1 MSSTNRGTVRE
12 VNDHYDTPAYTIR
25 SLLNNHEIKYP
36 VLEPCAGNL
45 AIANIL
51 KSDEVYTNDINPD
64 SPAAM
69 NQDYLQFNER
79 WFNRYQTIITNPPF
93 NIALDII
100 KKSLTD
106 VIDGGE
112 VIMLLRLNFLG
123 SKKRHDFWQEFPPK
137 IIYVLSARP
146 KFINNKSD
154 SIEYA
159 WFVWEKGY
167 NCRHTELKVV

>member
-1 MSSTNRGTVRE
+1 MSSSNRGTIRQ

-25 SLLNNHEIKYP
+25 SLLNNHKIKYP
-36 VLEPCAGNL
+36 ALEPCAGNL
-45 AIANIL
+45 AIANTL

-64 SPAAM
+64 CPAAM
-69 NQDYLQFNER
+69 NVDYLQFSAHWYNQ
-79 WFNRYQTIITNPPF
+79 YQTVITNPPF

-100 KKSLTD
+100 RKGLYD
-106 VIDGGE
+106 VVKGGE

-123 SKKRHDFWQEFPPK
+123 SQKRHEFWQEYPPK
-137 IIYVLSARP
+137 IIYVLSKRP

-167 NCRHTELKVV
+167 IGDTILKVI

>member
-1 MSSTNRGTVRE
+1 MSSTNRGTVRQ
-12 VNDHYDTPAYTIR
+12 VNDHYDTPAYTIQ
-25 SLLNNHEIKYP
+25 SLLDNHMIAYP

-79 WFNRYQTIITNPPF
+79 WYNRYQTIITNPPF
-93 NIALDII
+93 NIAIDII
-100 KKSLTD
+100 KRALSD
-106 VIDGGE
+106 VVDSGE

-123 SKKRHDFWQEFPPK
+123 SKKRHDFWQEYPPK
-137 IIYVLSARP
+137 FIYVLSNRP

-159 WFVWEKGY
+159 WFVWQKGY
-167 NCRHTELKVV
+167 CGDTKLKVI